1 MSERDSRNPYCAAI
15 GMMEQL
21 STPDEHGKPGASAAS
36 TSGFRSWFRPPF
48 RNQGGLSALQF
59 IPFYAAVGII
69 LFFLLWTLVS
79 YLLPPGVSKLWG
91 ELLAE
96 AVFAV
101 SAIAPAFA
109 IAAIESRPFGI
120 YGLPPRQAFGKS
132 FWSGVI
138 WGLVSLSVLLLLMH
152 LFGAFSFGSLALH
165 GLRIWKFAVFW
176 AVFFLL
182 VALFEEFAFRG
193 YPLFAF
199 SEAAG
204 FWPSALLLSVIF
216 GYTHRGNTGETW
228 VGAIGAGA
236 IGLFFCFTL
245 RRTGNLWFAVG
256 LHASWD
262 WAQSF
267 LYGVPDSGEMMPGH
281 LLQSSLHGSRWI
293 TGGTVGPEGS
303 VLVFVVIA
311 GMWVVFDRMY
321 PEKPNSPQR
330 HRGREEPV

>member
-1 MSERDSRNPYCAAI
+1 MSEREIGKFVLCAI
-15 GMMEQL
+15 GMTEQL
-21 STPDEHGKPGASAAS
+21 PSPDEHDLPGGQVAS
-36 TSGFRSWFRPPF
+36 TSGLRSWFRPPF

-69 LFFLLWTLVS
+69 LFLLLWTLVS
-79 YLLPPGVSKLWG
+79 YLLPPGVSRLWG
-91 ELLAE
+91 ELLGE

-109 IAAIESRPFGI
+109 IAAIEDRPFGI
-120 YGLPPRQAFGKS
+120 YGLPPRQAFGKL

-138 WGLVSLSVLLLLMH
+138 WGLVSLSVLLLLMD
-152 LFGAFSFGSLALH
+152 LFGVFSFGGLALH
-165 GLRIWKFAVFW
+165 GVRIWKFAAFW

-193 YPLFAF
+193 YSLFAVTQT
-199 SEAAG
+199 AA
-204 FWPSALLLSVIF
+204 FWPSALLSSVIF
-216 GYTHRGNTGETW
+216 GYTHRGNAGETW
-228 VGAIGAGA
+228 IGALGAGA

-262 WAQSF
+262 WAQSY
-267 LYGVPDSGEMMPGH
+267 LYGVPDSGAVMPGH

-311 GMWVVFDRMY
+311 GMWVVFDRIY
-321 PEKPNSPQR
+321 PRKANSPQR
-330 HRGREEPV
+330 HRDTEVPV